1 MRLIPLTCTAF
12 VEALASSSPT
22 PGGGG
27 AAALVGA
34 IGTALGRM
42 VAALTVGKA
51 KYAAVAQELSAREA
65 ECAALQAQL
74 LDCIG
79 KDAEAFAPLAA
90 AYRLPKD
97 DPNRPQRLED
107 GAKAACQVPLEIMAL
122 AAKAL
127 NAIQVFAEKGSML
140 AISDAACGAVCCKA
154 ALESGALNVWIN
166 TRSMTDRAYAE
177 KINRQAQTL
186 LEQYTALADGI
197 YSSVAAQLQ
206 QPK

>member
-1 MRLIPLTCTAF
+1 MNPLTCTAF

-107 GAKAACQVPLEIMAL
+107 GAKAACQVPLEIMTL

-127 NAIQVFAEKGSML
+127 NAIQVFAEKGSVL